1 MTVTYAPVP
10 ESIGGGAVSP
20 IYRPRS
26 AVFWLYT
33 VALVIG
39 VFTISTERGPAF
51 GATLETQ
58 IELAWMWVAFVVL
71 IVWLIFRFDP
81 YRSGRAYPQILVAGL
96 ALGGTTALTMAA
108 DANTAMDGVNSR
120 WLDPEAMASWSAALS
135 APFIEEASKGL
146 CALLVLV
153 LCKPVF
159 SRLSQAMMLG
169 MFVGLGFD
177 LTEDLDYA
185 ANDALASLDTDYD
198 AVHDELM
205 IRFITAVPAHWAY
218 TALATMGVL
227 ILLPWFDNLGRWSR
241 PKRVLVAVSLMAS
254 ASLMHFLWDAPPF
267 ADTDNAD
274 MIIKVALNTV
284 IFLIPVLLL
293 MRLERQ
299 WVQGRIDTGRT
310 TFLAG
315 FDSAVLDSLLTWRS
329 RVDLRRTARRDGGRA
344 AARAVRH
351 EQKRALSTV
360 QTGWLRSPDRGRA
373 PAPSA

>member
-10 ESIGGGAVSP
+10 ESTGGAPVSP

-26 AVFWLYT
+26 AVFWLYA

-39 VFTISTERGPAF
+39 LFTISTERGPAF

-71 IVWLIFRFDP
+71 IVWLMFRFDP

-96 ALGGTTALTMAA
+96 ALGGTIALTIAA
-108 DANTAMDGVNSR
+108 NANTAMDGVNSR
-120 WLDPEAMASWSAALS
+120 WLDPETMASWSAALS

-159 SRLSQAMMLG
+159 NRLSQAMMLG

-198 AVHDELM
+198 AVHDELVM
-205 IRFITAVPAHWAY
+205 RFITAVPAHWAY

-227 ILLPWFDNLGRWSR
+227 ILLPWFNNLGRWSSW

-254 ASLMHFLWDAPPF
+254 AILMHFLWDAPLF
-267 ADTDNAD
+267 GDDGQTLL
-274 MIIKVALNTV
+274 IKVALNTV

-299 WVQGRIDTGRT
+299 WVQGRIETGRT

-315 FDSAVLDSLLTWRS
+315 FDSAVLDSLLTWRN

-344 AARAVRH
+344 AAKAVSR
-351 EQKRALSTV
+351 EQKRALNAV
-360 QTGWLRSPDRGRA
+360 QTG
-373 PAPSA
+373 